1 MITIDIPGRQLLQLK
16 HLVTDYNGTVAE
28 AGGLLAGVADR
39 LRTLSERLPVAV
51 LTADTFGRVRAEME
65 DLPVDIVIL
74 DAGEEAEAKANFVRS
89 CGSTGTVALGNG
101 FNDRLML
108 AEAALGL
115 AVIQS
120 EGAAMVTAQAADV
133 WFRDVRDALDALL
146 EPQRIVATL
155 RG

>member
-1 MITIDIPGRQLLQLK
+1 MITIDIPGRAGIQLE
-16 HLVTDYNGTVAE
+16 HLVTDYNGTIAE
-28 AGGLLAGVADR
+28 AGGLLDGVADR
-39 LRTLSERLPVAV
+39 LRTLSDRLHVSV

-74 DAGEEAEAKANFVRS
+74 DGGDEGVAKANFVRT
-89 CGSTGTVALGNG
+89 CGPTVTVALGNG

-108 AEAALGL
+108 AEAVLGF
-115 AVIQS
+115 AVIQG
-120 EGAAMVTAQAADV
+120 EGAAPVTAQAADV

>member
-16 HLVTDYNGTVAE
+16 HLVTDYNGTIAE

-39 LRTLSERLPVAV
+39 LRTLSERLHITV

-74 DAGEEAEAKANFVRS
+74 DAGDEGVAKANFVR
-89 CGSTGTVALGNG
+89 THATVTVALGNG

-120 EGAAMVTAQAADV
+120 EGAAAVTAQAADV